1 MRRFALKAATLAVLV
16 AGPSL
21 AAAGEPTPAPAA
33 EIITQRDP
41 AAQTLQIQTD
51 APPQPEADAPLPPQA
66 EAGIA
71 APTQQPVSTQQTQP
85 QQQQQYYYYYRQP
98 QQQRQ
103 GFFGRM
109 MDLERRKNRFLL
121 RIIGVD

>member
-1 MRRFALKAATLAVLV
+1 MRRFALKAATLAVLA
-16 AGPSL
+16 AGPAL

-33 EIITQRDP
+33 EVITQRDP
-41 AAQTLQIQTD
+41 AQTLQIQTD
-51 APPQPEADAPLPPQA
+51 APPQPQPDAPLPPQA
-66 EAGIA
+66 ETATTA
-71 APTQQPVSTQQTQP
+71 QPQQPVSTQQAQP

-109 MDLERRKNRFLL
+109 IELERRKNRFLL
-121 RIIGVD
+121 RMIGVD